1 MGTSC
6 CMPGV
11 RCRQRPHPGSLAK
24 GVGWE
29 EGAEETGVVTVVMG
43 DGGTADLCR
52 LSSRCVKARIKAK
65 FCACHSSVFGVCVH
79 ACVCVDT

>member
-29 EGAEETGVVTVVMG
+29 EGAEETGVVTMVMG

-52 LSSRCVKARIKAK
+52 LSSRCVKARIKPN
-65 FCACHSSVFGVCVH
+65 SVRVAPVCLVCVCMH
-79 ACVCVDT
+79 ACV